1 MISSQLRI
9 FFNLKSSSL
18 LLQRI
23 SKIMFFSLLVRI
35 FMNKYC
41 INYEQSMNIKVIF
54 LHYQDNKIGKGRYFM
69 SKYELVAAKLTET
82 IAANLENGIYKL
94 PTEAELCRQYRVSR
108 QTIRSAL
115 ALLHAK
121 GIIVSRQGSGSYAT
135 GLSEDNTRNVIPILI
150 ANHQEY
156 IYPHLLTDIR
166 SVLSEQGYQL
176 QVYDTHNN
184 TTREREHLMA
194 LLNNPPRGM
203 IVEGCKSTLPNPNLD
218 LYERLRA
225 AGCFLLFLH
234 NSYAA
239 LPDTVC
245 VKDDN
250 YYGGY
255 LLARHLVSLG
265 HTHIAGL
272 FKIDDLQ
279 GPERYFGVASCLRDL
294 GMVLEDSH
302 VGWFTSLH
310 IENLE
315 RKQDTRFLTT
325 FIQEQLQD
333 CSAVVCYNDEI
344 AYWLL
349 KELSYAGRQVPQEIS
364 VVCFDNSYLS
374 DLSKIRITTLAHKPH
389 EMGDCAAQCM
399 IRQLKGIPV
408 VSQEIPW
415 ELVRKESDAPWQV

>member
-1 MISSQLRI
+1 
-9 FFNLKSSSL
+9 
-18 LLQRI
+18 
-23 SKIMFFSLLVRI
+23 
-35 FMNKYC
+35 
-41 INYEQSMNIKVIF
+41 
-54 LHYQDNKIGKGRYFM
+54 M
-69 SKYELVAAKLTET
+69 SKYELLAAKLTEKIT
-82 IAANLENGIYKL
+82 ENLEIGIYKL
-94 PTEAELCRQYRVSR
+94 PTEAELSRQYKVSR
-108 QTIRSAL
+108 QTVRSAL
-115 ALLHAK
+115 ALLHAR

-166 SVLSEQGYQL
+166 NALSAQGYQL
-176 QVYDTHNN
+176 QVYDTCNN
-184 TTREREHLMA
+184 TTREREHLLT
-194 LLNNPPRGM
+194 LLTNPPRGM
-203 IVEGCKSTLPNPNLD
+203 IVEGCKSALPNPNLD
-218 LYERLRA
+218 LYEKLRA

-255 LLARHLVSLG
+255 LLAEHLVSLG
-265 HTHIAGL
+265 HTRIAGF
-272 FKIDDLQ
+272 FKMDDLQ

-294 GMVLEDSH
+294 EIVLEDSH
-302 VGWFTSLH
+302 VGWFTSLDV
-310 IENLE
+310 ETLE
-315 RKQDTRFLTT
+315 SRQDTRFLTT

-333 CSAVVCYNDEI
+333 CTAIVCYNDEI
-344 AYWLL
+344 AYWLM

-374 DLSKIRITTLAHKPH
+374 DLSRIRITTLTHKPH
-389 EMGDCAAQCM
+389 EMGDCVAECM
-399 IRQLKGIPV
+399 IQKLKGIPV

-415 ELVRKESDAPWQV
+415 QLVRKESDAPYQP